1 STARPV
7 RDSARED
14 AIVERLSK
22 GQSQKDTDALKL
34 LYNTVFELS
43 RSRQSMLL
51 AENNADGDGGIEK
64 RITDAYNARSEHFPD
79 GAVIACQGVEGAY
92 SQIACSKIFN
102 NPHIMYFDNFESV
115 FKSVQS

>member
-1 STARPV
+1 MEQIKDLSDIRKNIDALDDELSKLFIKRMALSEQVAVFKKSTARPV

-34 LYNTVFELS
+34 LYGTVFELS

-51 AENNADGDGGIEK
+51 AENNADGDDGI
-64 RITDAYNARSEHFPD
+64 
-79 GAVIACQGVEGAY
+79 Q
-92 SQIACSKIFN
+92 
-102 NPHIMYFDNFESV
+102 
-115 FKSVQS
+115 